1 MVALTGRS
9 GRGKSTLL
17 HAISGLSQPMS
28 GTILL
33 DGSAP
38 CCLPEDTLRARL
50 GYLPQASRL
59 VSGTI
64 RSNLRL
70 AAPDVTDDQ
79 MQTLLTDLGL
89 WPALA
94 PRGGL
99 DMALGEGGTGLSGG
113 EARRVALARVILRRP
128 TILLLDEPTE
138 GLDEASATRV
148 LAAIKAH
155 LPEAA
160 VLLTTHRDTDLSAC
174 DRKLTLKSIS

>member
-1 MVALTGRS
+1 
-9 GRGKSTLL
+9 
-17 HAISGLSQPMS
+17 
-28 GTILL
+28 
-33 DGSAP
+33 
-38 CCLPEDTLRARL
+38 
-50 GYLPQASRL
+50 

-79 MQTLLTDLGL
+79 MQALLTDLGL

-113 EARRVALARVILRRP
+113 EARRVALARVILRHP
-128 TILLLDEPTE
+128 AILLLDEPTE
-138 GLDEASATRV
+138 GLDPNSANGV
-148 LAAIKAH
+148 LATIKSH
-155 LPEAA
+155 LPNAA
-160 VLLTTHRDTDLSAC
+160 VLLATHRDTDLSAC